1 MSTSTYL
8 QVRLDSD
15 LKSQTESVLNQMGLT
30 MTQAVKLF
38 FKQVTLRKAIP
49 FAVVVPQEKRDFV
62 SSDEEKMI
70 KQSLDEITQG
80 KFVNI
85 DMSDDKQVK
94 AHFE

>member
-49 FAVVVPQEKRDFV
+49 FPVVVPQEKVDFV
-62 SSDEEKMI
+62 SPKEEKMI
-70 KQSLDEITQG
+70 KQSLDEISQG
-80 KFVNI
+80 QSVTI
-85 DMSDDKQVK
+85 DMSDEKQVK
-94 AHFE
+94 KYLG